1 MNQAAEDG
9 GAGAE
14 ESKDSE
20 KSTGAVVKQDIRL
33 NTRSISL
40 YVNIDGVNRPTL
52 STALLPSFAQWS
64 ALGS

>member
-1 MNQAAEDG
+1 MEPYDRDITNFSSKGRVFSSGAAQ
-9 GAGAE
+9 
-14 ESKDSE
+14 
-20 KSTGAVVKQDIRL
+20 QDIRL